1 MDKSNMKEYC
11 SGSVLGFYDDR
22 YYDDRVCILSMMLD
36 FPSDH
41 VRIATKA
48 TLIMLVAEYELL
60 IF

>member
-1 MDKSNMKEYC
+1 
-11 SGSVLGFYDDR
+11 
-22 YYDDRVCILSMMLD
+22 MMLD

>member
-1 MDKSNMKEYC
+1 MGKSNMKEYC
-11 SGSVLGFYDDR
+11 SGSVLGFYDVK
-22 YYDDRVCILSMMLD
+22 YYDQILYYMMLD